1 MASLD
6 ADEQEIFDYLKS
18 WTDQFVSSKEIARR
32 AGGKK
37 RFKDNPYWASK
48 PLMRMVEKG
57 VLEGD
62 SSGRYRLKPEKDAKA
77 PRRWLSP
84 QMRRILE
91 ESGKDVDTFLAEQ
104 SEQKEKEEKPAAKEK
119 TWKLNEGESG
129 HAE

>member
-1 MASLD
+1 MATFD
-6 ADEQEIFDYLKS
+6 AEEQEIVDYLRS
-18 WTDQFVSSKEIARR
+18 FSELFVSSKEIARR

-37 RFKDNPYWASK
+37 KFKDNPYWATK
-48 PLMRMVEKG
+48 ALMRLVERG

-62 SSGRYRLKPEKDAKA
+62 SSGRYRIKPEKDARA

-104 SEQKEKEEKPAAKEK
+104 AEKKEEKPAQKDK